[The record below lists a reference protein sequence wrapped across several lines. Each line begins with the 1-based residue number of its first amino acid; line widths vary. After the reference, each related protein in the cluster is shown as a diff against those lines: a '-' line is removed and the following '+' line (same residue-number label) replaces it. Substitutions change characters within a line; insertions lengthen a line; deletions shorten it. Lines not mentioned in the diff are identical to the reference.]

1 MDSPPVPI
9 AVAGPRRPRRPDQLP
24 HRGVSLARRLA
35 AGLWLA
41 LATAL
46 TAQAGVPGADPAVI
60 DPRERGNGIAVAIGG
75 GLKADNEAIYARL
88 VELAGGPGSRW
99 VVLGTASADPLA
111 SAARAVLQ
119 LQRRGAQAV
128 ALQVSPRLDQP
139 LIADAVR
146 NADFVAQVQAAH
158 GIFFTGGAQDRI
170 TDHLF
175 PDGRATPLLQAIW
188 AVYRGGGVVAG
199 TSAGAAIMSTTMFR
213 DAPDVLDVM
222 KGRLRDGREVGR
234 GLGFMGPALLVDQ
247 HFLKRGR
254 LGRLL
259 QLMQAK
265 GYTWGLGVAENS
277 AAVMRGD
284 TVEIIGQALLVN
296 LGEARR
302 EPATEVFSLVGAR
315 LSLLAAGDKLQLTS
329 GELTPSPAK
338 RSGQTL
344 APGTADYQPYYT
356 EPPFFTDM
364 LAANVIARSMGL
376 LIDAQYD
383 ELRGITFDPK
393 PAPDDPLAELGFE
406 FRLYKGE
413 GSMGWYTSSQGV
425 DDYTVRDLLLD
436 VHPIRVAQPLYAPWQ
451 P

>member
-1 MDSPPVPI
+1 MDSPPDRTPP
-9 AVAGPRRPRRPDQLP
+9 ANASPSPRLNPGRQF
-24 HRGVSLARRLA
+24 GASLARRLA
-35 AGLWLA
+35 VSLLLGLGAA
-41 LATAL
+41 LAAP
-46 TAQAGVPGADPAVI
+46 AVVPGPDPAVI
-60 DPRERGNGIAVAIGG
+60 DPHERGNGIAVAIGG

-99 VVLGTASADPLA
+99 VVLGTASSDPLA
-111 SAARAVLQ
+111 SAARAVRQ
-119 LQRRGAQAV
+119 LQRRGALAV
-128 ALQVSPRLDQP
+128 ALEVSPRLDEP

-146 NADFVAQVQAAH
+146 DADFVAQVQAAH

-213 DAPDVLDVM
+213 DAPNVLGVM
-222 KGRLRDGREVGR
+222 KGRLRDGQEMGR
-234 GLGFMGPALLVDQ
+234 GLGFMGPALFVDQ

-296 LGEARR
+296 LGGARR
-302 EPATEVFSLVGAR
+302 EPAAEVFSLVGAR
-315 LSLLAAGDKLQLTS
+315 LSLLALGDTLQLPS
-329 GELTPSPAK
+329 GQVTPSQAK
-338 RSGQTL
+338 RSGQRL
-344 APGTADYQPYYT
+344 EPGAAGYQPYYS
-356 EPPFFTDM
+356 EPPFYTDM
-364 LAANVIARSMGL
+364 LGDNVIARSMGL
-376 LIDAQYD
+376 LIDAKYD
-383 ELRGITFDPK
+383 ELRGIAFDPR
-393 PAPDDPLAELGFE
+393 PAPGDPLAALGFE
-406 FRLYKGE
+406 FRLYKGA
-413 GSMGWYTSSQGV
+413 GSIGWYTSNQGT

-436 VHPIRVAQPLYAPWQ
+436 VRPIRVAQPLYAPWQ
-451 P
+451 H